1 MQKYLFLFITTLL
14 GNTFLFAQTPTTTA
28 PKAAAPPALPA
39 TLISVKYAL
48 QTPALDLANR
58 FGTNSSIG
66 LGVYYKTQS
75 NWLVGIDGD
84 FLFGNKIAEDSL
96 MGNLATK
103 DGYLINQDGS
113 YADVRFYE
121 RGYAGMLKVGKIIP
135 LSHKNANSGLLLML
149 GGGALQH
156 KIRVEN
162 KEGQSPQLQGKYIKG
177 YDRLT
182 NGPALSG
189 MIGYLFLDNNKLINF
204 FGGIEAIYG
213 FTHNR
218 RSYNFD
224 TQRSETQ
231 LRHDLLLGIRV
242 GWMLP
247 LYGGS
252 KKQERFYTN

>member
-1 MQKYLFLFITTLL
+1 MQKYLFFLLATLL

-28 PKAAAPPALPA
+28 PKAAVQPALPA
-39 TLISVKYAL
+39 TLVSARYAL
-48 QTPALDLANR
+48 QTPALDLADR

-156 KIRVEN
+156 KIRIEN
-162 KEGQSPQLQGKYIKG
+162 KEGQSPQLQGEYIKG

-189 MIGYLFLDNNKLINF
+189 MVGYLFLDNNKLINF

-213 FTHNR
+213 FTRNR

-247 LYGGS
+247 IYGGS